1 MRQFFISVV
10 LILCV
15 IGTADAL
22 DISAQSAILVEATTG
37 KVLYSKNSD
46 EERGMASTTKI
57 MTAIIVLESADS
69 DEIVTVKESCTGIE
83 GSSMYLQPGEKLSV
97 SDLLFGLMLKSGNDC
112 AAALAEHI
120 AGSEQEFVSLMNEK
134 AKTLGLHHTRFIN
147 PSGLP
152 DDEHFSTAHDMA
164 RLAAYAMQNE
174 QFRRIVSTKS
184 CKIGTR
190 YLTNHNRLLSQAEG
204 CDGIK
209 TGFTKSSGR
218 CLVTSAV
225 RDGIRLIAVTLNAP
239 NDWNDHQ
246 ALYEFGFSTVKQTL
260 LHKAGDLAVSL
271 PIYGGTA
278 SELSVVFQADLTAI
292 TAAEE
297 TVTVSFHFPR
307 FLYAPITKGDQIGTA
322 LIQDSDGVLSVVPLV
337 ANETVAMVRPKGLMY
352 YIRKR
357 FLG

>member
-120 AGSEQEFVSLMNEK
+120 AGFEVYIGS
-134 AKTLGLHHTRFIN
+134 
-147 PSGLP
+147 
-152 DDEHFSTAHDMA
+152 
-164 RLAAYAMQNE
+164 RL
-174 QFRRIVSTKS
+174 
-184 CKIGTR
+184 
-190 YLTNHNRLLSQAEG
+190 
-204 CDGIK
+204 
-209 TGFTKSSGR
+209 
-218 CLVTSAV
+218 
-225 RDGIRLIAVTLNAP
+225 
-239 NDWNDHQ
+239 
-246 ALYEFGFSTVKQTL
+246 
-260 LHKAGDLAVSL
+260 
-271 PIYGGTA
+271 
-278 SELSVVFQADLTAI
+278 
-292 TAAEE
+292 
-297 TVTVSFHFPR
+297 
-307 FLYAPITKGDQIGTA
+307 
-322 LIQDSDGVLSVVPLV
+322 
-337 ANETVAMVRPKGLMY
+337 
-352 YIRKR
+352 
-357 FLG
+357 